1 MKRYSWTQL
10 GNAHVPGRK
19 GNTDSIEPVVVGA
32 KTSSSDLEASHEQ
45 HFRPHGRGLNAYM
58 LQLRFGHCYRLAN
71 HLYIATVT
79 FSLKFFAIDISLLA
93 R

>member
-1 MKRYSWTQL
+1 
-10 GNAHVPGRK
+10 
-19 GNTDSIEPVVVGA
+19 
-32 KTSSSDLEASHEQ
+32 
-45 HFRPHGRGLNAYM
+45 LNAYM